1 MDFKDIL
8 QGFMQANDQLSNSEF
23 FVRLIQE
30 AKPLSEADVPY
41 LKNWLLVSERLTHD
55 TSDYQIV
62 LSMLAYEL
70 AHMQRGQVISRL
82 ISRFVNI
89 VKRKAH
95 DNFAKS
101 LSQSLWSASGKAVR
115 LDEKA

>member
-1 MDFKDIL
+1 MEFKDIL
-8 QGFMQANDQLSNSEF
+8 HELMQANVQQSSTEF

-30 AKPLSEADVPY
+30 AKPLSEVDVPY

-55 TSDYQIV
+55 ASDYQIV

-70 AHMQRGQVISRL
+70 AHLQRDQIINRL

-89 VKRKAH
+89 IKRKAH
-95 DNFAKS
+95 DSFAKS
-101 LSQSLWSASGKAVR
+101 LSQSLWSASGKAVWP
-115 LDEKA
+115 DEKA